1 MSIKKFG
8 INDIV
13 LNTMK
18 AHPKS
23 EFFIFSG
30 SVFYNNQPSISG
42 AFTGSVLS
50 VSGSTS
56 SPLTGSGFISLYEY
70 NIDKSSGQGRLEVK
84 YEDSSGTEFSYDPP
98 RYRSI
103 KGNPFSYPFISKD
116 SAGSSFR
123 TAGAFGVDDS
133 TYANEFSYGDELH
146 GKYPMSASITRE
158 YMDTAGH
165 LIKYY
170 DDGGTDSQTGIP
182 HIVPRVVCV
191 NEGTEVQRC
200 TLDGEPQY
208 RHYWSLKNRLNF
220 YGVRS
225 EHYRVTGSRTA
236 TSYEWI
242 KDQQTIN
249 MVSVPS
255 IFYGSRIQPG
265 SVSLRWY
272 FTGSLKGELRDN
284 KQNGELIQVTTSSNS
299 SIPDN
304 SGSVA
309 GVVLYEE
316 GIILLTGSWALSGD
330 SLPLVKNSND
340 LLNPKWIYFGAGA
353 NDGVNAYS
361 TGGGT
366 GANPAT
372 RFNSASFGLSFKGET
387 DTQVVTM
394 FANARRGEVNYSNNP
409 TFLEYGQN
417 QIALTSSQIYEENS
431 SRLIKNTVSSSY
443 AHQSAS
449 FERQVYVSRVAL
461 YDANKNLIGIATLA
475 NPVLKKEDQ
484 DLTFK
489 LRLDI

>member
-1 MSIKKFG
+1 
-8 INDIV
+8 
-13 LNTMK
+13 
-18 AHPKS
+18 
-23 EFFIFSG
+23 
-30 SVFYNNQPSISG
+30 
-42 AFTGSVLS
+42 
-50 VSGSTS
+50 
-56 SPLTGSGFISLYEY
+56 
-70 NIDKSSGQGRLEVK
+70 
-84 YEDSSGTEFSYDPP
+84 
-98 RYRSI
+98 
-103 KGNPFSYPFISKD
+103 
-116 SAGSSFR
+116 
-123 TAGAFGVDDS
+123 
-133 TYANEFSYGDELH
+133 
-146 GKYPMSASITRE
+146 
-158 YMDTAGH
+158 MDTAGH

-170 DDGGTDSQTGIP
+170 DDGGAGSQTGIP
-182 HIVPRVVCV
+182 HTVPIVVCT
-191 NEGTEVQRC
+191 NEGTDAQRC

-249 MVSVPS
+249 MISVPS
-255 IFYGSRIQPG
+255 IFYGSRIHPG

-330 SLPLVKNSND
+330 SLPLVKGSTD

-366 GANPAT
+366 GASPAT

-409 TFLEYGQN
+409 TFLEYGQS